1 MTKRLVAIA
10 LLIILCVCFCACGKS
25 EEAVIAD
32 ELILS
37 IGNVS
42 LESENKIQE
51 AETAVKALDEEE
63 RKSLGHLEVLEAAKT
78 AFEDLEAE
86 EESKHLV
93 EIIEKIGEVT
103 SLEQADTIVYART
116 LYNRASTKAKE
127 NVTNYE
133 KLKKAED
140 NIRTL
145 KLQFI
150 SDAIDQIGTVTLDDA
165 DLIFEARSIYN
176 SLSSEDRKN
185 FPDGDKLID
194 AYVKVN
200 ELRELDKEKEREQ
213 ILASFRN
220 ETDKVE
226 QVTWYMPYAYPQYA
240 NARSFVLPYLG
251 VREYSVWLRLQY
263 HYTGSDWIFFDTI
276 TIVVDG
282 QRYDYIYDYFD
293 VKRDN
298 SGGSVW
304 EWIDVSPT
312 DEEIEMLKAM
322 GNSEETII
330 RFQGDTYH
338 YDLTLS
344 DSDKKAIN
352 SVLEAYES
360 LS

>member
-51 AETAVKALDEEE
+51 AETAVKALDEEK
-63 RKSLGHLEVLEAAKT
+63 RKSLEHLEVLEAAKT
-78 AFEDLEAE
+78 AFEDLEAV
-86 EESKHLV
+86 EESKYL
-93 EIIEKIGEVT
+93 ISLIDKIGDVT
-103 SLEQADTIVYART
+103 SLEQADSITYART
-116 LYNRASTKAKE
+116 CYNRASKKAK
-127 NVTNYE
+127 NAVSNYE
-133 KLKKAED
+133 KLKTAEEA
-140 NIRTL
+140 IRIL
-145 KLQFI
+145 KIQFV
-150 SDAIDQIGTVTLDDA
+150 SDAIEQIGTVTLEDA
-165 DLIFEARSIYN
+165 DLIFEARKIYN
-176 SLSSEDRKN
+176 SLSPEDSN
-185 FPDGDKLID
+185 TIPDGDKITS
-194 AYVKVN
+194 AYEKLA
-200 ELRELDKEKEREQ
+200 ELQKLEKEKERDRK
-213 ILASFRN
+213 LASFRK

-240 NARSFVLPYLG
+240 NTRSYVLPYLG
-251 VREYSVWLRLQY
+251 VSEYSMWLRLQY